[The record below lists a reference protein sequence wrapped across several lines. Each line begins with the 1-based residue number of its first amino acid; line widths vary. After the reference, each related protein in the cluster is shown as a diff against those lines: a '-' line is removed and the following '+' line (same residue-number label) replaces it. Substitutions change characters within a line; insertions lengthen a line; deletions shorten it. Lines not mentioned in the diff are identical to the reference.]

1 MDTDVPLYWYDN
13 WWLLA
18 EVNPLF
24 TGVIGILAIIILLL
38 FSALMS
44 GSEIAFFSISEND
57 KKKLSQE
64 NSNVSN
70 QILNLL
76 KKPRTLL
83 ATILISNN
91 FVNIAIILVAQIV
104 IQIYLP
110 EQIKSNPILDF
121 LITVVGITFL
131 LVLFGEIA
139 PKVYANQFNI
149 RLSKIMASPINTLKT
164 IFYLPTTALVAS
176 SLFLEKMLVRRSN
189 TGKLTNRREIDRAI
203 DLTVKNEIGTSDEEA
218 NILKSIIKFGEVSVK
233 QIMQPSIDIVAIEK
247 NMNYAQVLAIVK
259 ESGYSRFPVYENDLD
274 HIVGILYVKDLIKH
288 LNQNDDFHWQTLV
301 REAIIFVPE
310 AKKIDDLLNDIQI
323 QRKHMA
329 IVVDEY
335 GGTLGLVTLEDILE
349 EIVGDIKDEFDDD
362 PEVDYRKIDDFN
374 YEFEAKT
381 LINDFCRVMNID
393 SSTFDQVR
401 GDADSLA
408 GLILEITGH
417 FPVKNQKI
425 VYSPYTFTV
434 TGVSKRRIE
443 HILVTL
449 PKHD

>member
-1 MDTDVPLYWYDN
+1 MDTDVPLYFYRQWS
-13 WWLLA
+13 LLA
-18 EVNPLF
+18 EVNPFL
-24 TGVIGILAIIILLL
+24 TGGIGILAIIVLLF

-57 KKKLSQE
+57 KKKLNEE
-64 NSNVSN
+64 NSSVSR
-70 QILNLL
+70 QILSLL

-91 FVNIAIILVAQIV
+91 FVNIAIVLVAQIV

-110 EQIKSNPILDF
+110 EQVKSNPILDF

-149 RLSKIMASPINTLKT
+149 RLSKMMAGPISTLKN
-164 IFYLPTTALVAS
+164 IFYLPTTGLVVS
-176 SLFLEKMLVRRSN
+176 SLFLEKLLVRRN
-189 TGKLTNRREIDRAI
+189 NIGKSTSRKEIDRAI
-203 DLTVKNEIGTSDEEA
+203 DLTVKNETGANEEA
-218 NILKSIIKFGEVSVK
+218 NILKSIIKFGEVAVK
-233 QIMQPSIDIVAIEK
+233 QIMQPRIDIIAIEK
-247 NMNYAQVLAIVK
+247 NMSYSQVLAVVK
-259 ESGYSRFPVYENDLD
+259 ESGYSRLPVYEGDLD
-274 HIVGILYVKDLIKH
+274 HIVGILYVKDLIGH
-288 LNQNDDFHWQTLV
+288 LNQDYDFEWQTLV
-301 REAIIFVPE
+301 REAILFVPE

-362 PEVDYRKIDDFN
+362 PEVDYRKIDEWN

-408 GLILEITGH
+408 GLVLEITGH

-425 VYSPYTFTV
+425 VCLPYTFTI

-449 PKHD
+449 PKHE

>member
-1 MDTDVPLYWYDN
+1 MDTDVPLYWYN
-13 WWLLA
+13 QWWLLA
-18 EVNPLF
+18 EVNPLL
-24 TGVIGILAIIILLL
+24 TGAIGILVIIVLL
-38 FSALMS
+38 FLSALMS
-44 GSEIAFFSISEND
+44 GSEIAFFSISDND
-57 KKKLSQE
+57 KKKLNEE
-64 NSNVSN
+64 NSSVSK
-70 QILNLL
+70 QLLKLL

-91 FVNIAIILVAQIV
+91 FVNIAIVLVAQIV
-104 IQIYLP
+104 IQVYLP
-110 EQIKSNPILDF
+110 EQIKSNPILNF
-121 LITVVGITFL
+121 LITVVGITFVI
-131 LVLFGEIA
+131 VLFGEIA

-149 RLSKIMASPINTLKT
+149 RLSKIMVSPISMLKT
-164 IFYLPTTALVAS
+164 IFYLPTTGLVAS
-176 SLFLEKMLVRRSN
+176 SLFLEKMLARRNN
-189 TGKLTNRREIDRAI
+189 TGKSTSRKEIDRAI
-203 DLTVKNEIGTSDEEA
+203 DLTVKNEAGANEEA
-218 NILKSIIKFGEVSVK
+218 NILKSIIKFGEVAVK
-233 QIMQPSIDIVAIEK
+233 QIMQPRIDIIAIEK
-247 NMNYAQVLAIVK
+247 NMSYPQVLAIVK
-259 ESGYSRFPVYENDLD
+259 ESGYSRLPVYENDLD
-274 HIVGILYVKDLIKH
+274 HIVGILYVKDLIGH
-288 LNQNDDFHWQTLV
+288 LNQDDDFEWQTLV
-301 REAIIFVPE
+301 REAILFVPE

-362 PEVDYRKIDDFN
+362 PEVDYRKIDDLN

-393 SSTFDQVR
+393 SSNFDQVR

-425 VYSPYTFTV
+425 VYLPYTFTI

-449 PKHD
+449 PKHE